1 MLQVLPKCYK
11 YCPSVTSI
19 AQESVTALRIALGYV
34 TTMSIAL
41 ENVALGYVTTMSV
54 ALENV
59 ALGYVTTMGIAL
71 ENVAVRSPLANVKY
85 GEYCLQE
92 LY

>member
-1 MLQVLPKCYK
+1 MLSTVALRKLFKNEHHLRKRYKCYK

-41 ENVALGYVTTMSV
+41 ENVALGYVTTM
-54 ALENV
+54 
-59 ALGYVTTMGIAL
+59 GIAL